1 VSPKNLE
8 QVLRQLP
15 KFEDPNL
22 LVGADTLDDAG
33 VYRLT
38 DEIALVQTIDIF
50 TPVVDDP
57 YDYGCIVGAN
67 SLSDVYAM
75 GGRPLTV
82 MNIIGFPPGKMNPDI
97 VAAILKGGADKVK
110 EAGAIIVGGHSI
122 NDPELKYGM
131 SVTGLIHPKK
141 IITNS
146 HAKPGDILILTK
158 PLGIGILTMAN
169 TMEQLPEELIKKITQ
184 SMTTLNKTASEVML
198 KIGVNACKD
207 ITGFGLIG
215 HASEIARMSNL
226 TLKISVNKMP
236 MFKEA
241 LEYAKKNIMSASGGS
256 AYGGPGG
263 SFSNKDYYGPLVQV
277 EGSIPQ
283 ELQDICYD
291 AQTSGGLLMSVDSKK
306 AEAMLKELYKQ
317 GVKDAVVI
325 GEVVKKQDKSILLT
339 NAKL

>member
-1 VSPKNLE
+1 MSPKNLE

-22 LVGADTLDDAG
+22 LVGMDTMDDAG
-33 VYRLT
+33 VYRIS
-38 DEIALVQTIDIF
+38 DEIALVQTVDIF

-110 EAGAIIVGGHSI
+110 EAGATIVGGHTI

-131 SVTGLIHPKK
+131 AVTGLIHPKK

-146 HAKPGDILILTK
+146 HAKPGDVLILTK

-169 TMEQLPEELIKKITQ
+169 TMEQLPEDLIKRITI
-184 SMTTLNKTASEVML
+184 SMSKLNKTASEVML

-215 HASEIARMSNL
+215 HASEIAQMSNVS
-226 TLKISVNKMP
+226 LKISVSKLP

-241 LEYAKKNIMSASGGS
+241 VEYAKKNIM
-256 AYGGPGG
+256 PGG
-263 SFSNKDYYGPLVQV
+263 SFTNKDYYEPLVKTE
-277 EGSIPQ
+277 EGIPQ
-283 ELQDICYD
+283 EIQDICFD
-291 AQTSGGLLMSVDSKK
+291 AQTSGGLLISVDNKK
-306 AEAMLKELYKQ
+306 ADSMLKEMHRQ
-317 GVKDAVVI
+317 GVKDAAII
-325 GEVVKKQDKSILLT
+325 GEVVTKHESPILLIK
-339 NAKL
+339 NNR